1 MHVNG
6 HSPTQYRM
14 YGWKKDH
21 GLWVPAAYVHQLNS
35 CMNIGPAWWSPQD
48 DKQQREKYSAKTG
61 TPVNRDELVQTNLQG
76 RPRPHYEQEGK
87 KTNRRTCQRKK
98 KKVHTQKKLQLEKPI
113 KWSRS
118 PRWPPTIV

>member
-61 TPVNRDELVQTNLQG
+61 TPVNRDELVLMNLPC

-98 KKVHTQKKLQLEKPI
+98 KKVHTQKNCSLK
-113 KWSRS
+113 
-118 PRWPPTIV
+118 TD